1 MDLGGVP
8 WERDRSVN
16 LASPS
21 SNAVND
27 AFDLLFSELICVNIA
42 RSGQFQGSKV
52 ADALDDYWLTSARQR
67 LSSEYPRRTTVWC
80 TQPSSEC
87 FPTQRQSDNRV
98 TAKPRKLSGFARR
111 ALLLLPTANRLGRL
125 RSLGDGRGGWPA

>member
-1 MDLGGVP
+1 MAQLLTRSFAFGCSCSWTGWPLWPPSRRLHQLAMDLGGVP

-42 RSGQFQGSKV
+42 RSGHFQPSKV
-52 ADALDDYWLTSARQR
+52 ADARDDYWLTSARQR
-67 LSSEYPRRTTVWC
+67 LSSEYPR
-80 TQPSSEC
+80 
-87 FPTQRQSDNRV
+87 
-98 TAKPRKLSGFARR
+98 
-111 ALLLLPTANRLGRL
+111 
-125 RSLGDGRGGWPA
+125 